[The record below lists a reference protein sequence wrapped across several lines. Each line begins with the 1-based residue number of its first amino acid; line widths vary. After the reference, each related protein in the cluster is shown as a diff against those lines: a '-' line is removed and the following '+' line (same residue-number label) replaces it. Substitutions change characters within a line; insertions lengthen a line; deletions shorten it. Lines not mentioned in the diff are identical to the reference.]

1 MAQAQDSHLVQ
12 STYAKLLGYAGAGFI
27 PLLLVVSLIS
37 PELAGAC
44 KRLSLIYGAV
54 ILGFLGG
61 IQWGIAL
68 GWGTPRVALR
78 RLCVSMVPPL
88 WAVMA
93 LSLPVALCTVLLV
106 VGLVTLLVYEW
117 LERGDVAYP
126 PWYLPLRLQLTAV
139 LSVSLAA
146 TMLI

>member
-27 PLLLVVSLIS
+27 PLLLVLSLIS

-44 KRLSLIYGAV
+44 KRLSLIYSAV

-78 RLCVSMVPPL
+78 RLCVSMV
-88 WAVMA
+88 
-93 LSLPVALCTVLLV
+93 
-106 VGLVTLLVYEW
+106 
-117 LERGDVAYP
+117 
-126 PWYLPLRLQLTAV
+126 
-139 LSVSLAA
+139 
-146 TMLI
+146 